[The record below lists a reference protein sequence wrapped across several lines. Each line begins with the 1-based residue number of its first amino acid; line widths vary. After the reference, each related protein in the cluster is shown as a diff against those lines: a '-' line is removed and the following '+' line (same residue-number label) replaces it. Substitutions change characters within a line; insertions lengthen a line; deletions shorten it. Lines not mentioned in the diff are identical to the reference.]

1 MKRRTSNDPTPALPG
16 FEPVIHI
23 PVIKVAQPDGSIL
36 IRAGKPEVLKGEDE
50 ITTAEFARA
59 TGLSHRHVLTLI
71 EQGQIAARPLSPLKK
86 SRKRIPRSEL
96 ARYLSLQNL

>member
-1 MKRRTSNDPTPALPG
+1 MKRPEDPRTPPLPG

-23 PVIKVAQPDGSIL
+23 PVVRIPQPDGSLL
-36 IRAGKPEVLKGEDE
+36 IRAGKPEVLKGGDE
-50 ITTAEFARA
+50 ITCAEFARA

-71 EQGQIAARPLSPLKK
+71 EQGQIAARPLSPLKA

-96 ARYLSLQNL
+96 ARYLQLQNQ